1 MSVSG
6 WEQLLFVVAVT
17 AVAAPLLGRYLAA
30 TFRAGATVFPG
41 PCSRSVSRSRAPG
54 DRVFLPVERLVY
66 RILGVDP
73 DTSWTWRAYA
83 LAVLALGLV
92 GTLLL
97 YAILRLQGV
106 LPGNPTHVPGMSPL
120 LSFNTAISFITGTN
134 WQAYEGETQ
143 ASYLADTV
151 GLVVAQF
158 IAAGVGLAVALA
170 VVRGIAGKART
181 VGNFWVDFTRS
192 LVRVFVPLSIIG
204 ALVMVSQGAV
214 QNLSGFRTA
223 TTLAGGSQKIPGG
236 LVASMEAI
244 KLLGTNG
251 GSYYGVGGAHPFE
264 NPTGFTNMFDLLF
277 VIVLPFAIIF
287 MFGRLIGRPRQGYA
301 IVAVMAII
309 FVGHTVVSMQAELHG
324 NHLLPASVSQVAS
337 GVNPGGNMEGKDTR
351 FGPEGSAL
359 MTVGTMG
366 TTAGATDSA
375 LDSYTPVGG
384 TGAFVAILLGEI
396 SPGGDGGGLY
406 SILVLAL
413 LSVFVAGLMVG
424 RTPEFLGKKIRAP
437 QMKLVLSYVLTI
449 PITVL
454 ILGSTSLVISARHLL
469 DPQPR
474 PARADRGHL
483 RLRVGG
489 EQQRVRLRRAGGQHD
504 LVRHHARPGHA
515 HRALRADRALPGHR
529 RLTRRGPRTRA
540 HPGLARHQRAD
551 VRRFPARRD
560 HHRRRPDLLPHAHPR
575 PHRRAH
581 HRMRPASPRHGHALT
596 GSSRTVRWLSWRP
609 GRWLLLLHTGYDPG
623 WEGRWLAGAVGSTRW
638 GRLAIR
644 TGHEPTSRI

>member
-30 TFRAGATVFPG
+30 TFRGGPASEPKGAPPPG
-41 PCSRSVSRSRAPG
+41 LRSEATREGGGSRAPGGERENRAPG
-54 DRVFLPVERLVY
+54 DRVFLPIERLVY
-66 RILGVDP
+66 RTLGVDP
-73 DTSWTWRAYA
+73 ESSWTWRSYA
-83 LAVLALGLV
+83 LAVLAFGLV
-92 GTLLL
+92 STLLL

-106 LPGNPTHVPGMSPL
+106 LPGNPTHAPGMPPL
-120 LSFNTAISFITGTN
+120 LSFNTAVSFITGTN

-158 IAAGVGLAVALA
+158 TAAGVGIAVALA
-170 VVRGIAGKART
+170 VVRGIAGKSRT
-181 VGNFWVDFTRS
+181 IGNFWWDLTRS
-192 LVRVFVPLSIIG
+192 LVRVLVPLSVIG

-214 QNLSGFRTA
+214 ENLSGFRIA
-223 TTLAGGSQKIPGG
+223 TTLAGGTQKIPGG

-264 NPTGFTNMFDLLF
+264 NPTGFTNLFDLLF
-277 VIVLPFAIIF
+277 VIVLPFAIVF

-301 IVAVMAII
+301 LVAVMAII
-309 FVGHTVVSMQAELHG
+309 FLGHTMLSMQAELHG
-324 NHLLPASVSQVAS
+324 NHLLPASVSQAAS
-337 GVNPGGNMEGKDTR
+337 NVSPGGNMEGKEVR

-384 TGAFVAILLGEI
+384 TGAFVGILLGEI

-406 SILVLAL
+406 GILVLAL

-437 QMKLVLSYVLTI
+437 QMKLVVAYVLAI
-449 PITVL
+449 PVTVL
-454 ILGSTSLVISARHLL
+454 IFAGTSLVI
-469 DPQPR
+469 
-474 PARADRGHL
+474 
-483 RLRVGG
+483 
-489 EQQRVRLRRAGGQHD
+489 RAGTSSI
-504 LVRHHARPGHA
+504 LNPGFHGLSEVSYA
-515 HRALRADRALPGHR
+515 YASVANTNGSAF
-529 RLTRRGPRTRA
+529 A
-540 HPGLARHQRAD
+540 GLAANTLWYN
-551 VRRFPARRD
+551 VTLALAMLIGRFAPIV
-560 HHRRRPDLLPHAHPR
+560 L
-575 PHRRAH
+575 
-581 HRMRPASPRHGHALT
+581 ALAIA
-596 GSSRTVRWLSWRP
+596 GS
-609 GRWLLLLHTGYDPG
+609 
-623 WEGRWLAGAVGSTRW
+623 LAGARVHASTRATLDTA
-638 GRLAIR
+638 G
-644 TGHEPTSRI
+644 PTFVAFLLGVIVIVGGLIYFPMLILGPIGERIIG

>member
-1 MSVSG
+1 MSASG
-6 WEQLLFVVAVT
+6 WAQLLFVVAVT

-30 TFRAGATVFPG
+30 TFRGG
-41 PCSRSVSRSRAPG
+41 PASGRRAPG

-66 RILGVDP
+66 RTLGVDP
-73 DTSWTWRAYA
+73 ETSWTWRSYA
-83 LAVLALGLV
+83 LAVLAFGLAS
-92 GTLLL
+92 TLLL

-106 LPGNPTHVPGMSPL
+106 LPGNPSHAPGMPPF
-120 LSFNTAISFITGTN
+120 LSFNTAVSFITGTN

-158 IAAGVGLAVALA
+158 TAAGVGLAVALA
-170 VVRGIAGKART
+170 VVRGIAGRSRT
-181 VGNFWVDFTRS
+181 IGNFWSDLTRA
-192 LVRVFVPLSIIG
+192 LVRVFVPLSIVG

-223 TTLAGGSQKIPGG
+223 ATLAGGTQKIPGG

-251 GSYYGVGGAHPFE
+251 GSYYGTGGAHPFE
-264 NPTGFTNMFDLLF
+264 NPTGFTNLFDLLF

-287 MFGRLIGRPRQGYA
+287 MFGRLTGRPRQGYA
-301 IVAVMAII
+301 IVAVMAVI
-309 FVGHTVVSMQAELHG
+309 FLAHTAVSMQAELHG
-324 NHLLPASVSQVAS
+324 NHLLPASVSQAAS
-337 GVNPGGNMEGKDTR
+337 SLSPGGNMEGKETR

-384 TGAFVAILLGEI
+384 TGAFVGILLGEI

-437 QMKLVLSYVLTI
+437 QMKLVVAYVLVI
-449 PITVL
+449 PTTVL
-454 ILGSTSLVISARHLL
+454 IFSGISLVISFGTTSILNPGLHGLSEVTYAYASVANNNGSAFAGLAANTPWYDITLGLTMLIGRFAPIVLSLAIAGSLAGAR
-469 DPQPR
+469 
-474 PARADRGHL
+474 
-483 RLRVGG
+483 V
-489 EQQRVRLRRAGGQHD
+489 
-504 LVRHHARPGHA
+504 HA
-515 HRALRADRALPGHR
+515 
-529 RLTRRGPRTRA
+529 RTRA
-540 HPGLARHQRAD
+540 TLDTAGPTFAAFLLSVIVIVGGLIY
-551 VRRFPARRD
+551 FPMLILGPIGERI
-560 HHRRRPDLLPHAHPR
+560 
-575 PHRRAH
+575 
-581 HRMRPASPRHGHALT
+581 
-596 GSSRTVRWLSWRP
+596 
-609 GRWLLLLHTGYDPG
+609 
-623 WEGRWLAGAVGSTRW
+623 VG
-638 GRLAIR
+638 
-644 TGHEPTSRI
+644 